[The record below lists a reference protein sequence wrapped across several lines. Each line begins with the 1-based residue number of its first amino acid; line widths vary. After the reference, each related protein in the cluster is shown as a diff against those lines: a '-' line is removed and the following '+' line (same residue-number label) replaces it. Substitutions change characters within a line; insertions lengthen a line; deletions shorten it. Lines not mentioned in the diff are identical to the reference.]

1 MKIKQKKMVF
11 HNVISLKGTA
21 KQNEWFKIAIELRN
35 FIIQNGLYVNAP
47 IFYQCVE
54 GDNEAAKES
63 GLNEYTIYMPLN
75 RKIEISGDVPVSFHE
90 EITIEEA
97 LVFRQADI
105 NTSVKKAYL
114 LLEACASDQG
124 YSLKQPFYHV
134 YLDVFGEG
142 MLDIIAPIERKQ

>member
-21 KQNEWFKIAIELRN
+21 KKNEWFRIAIELRN
-35 FIIQNGLYVNAP
+35 YIIQNGLYVNAP
-47 IFYQCVE
+47 VFYQCVE
-54 GDNEAAKES
+54 GDNEAGKES

-75 RKIEISGDVPVSFHE
+75 RKIEVSGDVSVAFHE
-90 EITIEEA
+90 EIAIEEA
-97 LVFRQADI
+97 LVFRLADI
-105 NTSVKKAYL
+105 NTPVKKAYL

-124 YSLKQPFYHV
+124 YKLREPFYHV

-142 MLDIIAPIERKQ
+142 MLDIIAPIERIQ

>member
-1 MKIKQKKMVF
+1 MKIKQKKLVF

-21 KQNEWFKIAIELRN
+21 KPDAWFRIAIDLRN
-35 FIIQNGLYVNAP
+35 YIIQNGLYVNAP
-47 IFYQCVE
+47 VFYQCVE

-75 RKIEISGDVPVSFHE
+75 RKIEISGDAPFTFHE
-90 EITIEEA
+90 EIMIAEA
-97 LVFRQADI
+97 LVFRLADI
-105 NTSVKKAYL
+105 NTPVKKAYL

-124 YSLKQPFYHV
+124 YTLKEPFYHV